1 MTITNTNDDDDD
13 DDNPTVLPSGK
24 IGVGKIDEGKNGA
37 IHDMMITMITMM
49 TMIKMMVM
57 LTCLSMRGWQS
68 CSKLGDV

>member
-1 MTITNTNDDDDD
+1 MTITNTNDD

-49 TMIKMMVM
+49 TMMVM
-57 LTCLSMRGWQS
+57 LTCLSMRGWHS